1 MVDTWIKITIDKLIA
16 WNCCIISSWPSCSLM
31 FIDIANKKKHNSPCY
46 SESWTSVLNSA
57 CLAAS
62 HRWETPA
69 SHCNYKVPSFDRTN
83 ARFWSVYIVDLKM
96 ERNPHVSRW
105 NPCRKFENYRFQ
117 GAKRRPPLHSLI
129 AVANAGL
136 SAPCGHSAI
145 PRCKQLEGSPEPA
158 HTASCRLY
166 CIPTQMLHVG
176 SKIVFWLSKESKYAW
191 HVERLVLMLFDSA
204 RKCYREPHLDCWKTV
219 LLLSDFSQINPV
231 TTVFLQSMN
240 LYIKHKL

>member
-1 MVDTWIKITIDKLIA
+1 
-16 WNCCIISSWPSCSLM
+16 M

-46 SESWTSVLNSA
+46 SASWTSVLNSA

-83 ARFWSVYIVDLKM
+83 ARIWSVYIVDLKM

-105 NPCRKFENYRFQ
+105 NPCRKFENYRF
-117 GAKRRPPLHSLI
+117 KVRRPPLHSLI

-145 PRCKQLEGSPEPA
+145 PRCKRLEGSPETA

-176 SKIVFWLSKESKYAW
+176 SKYFGCPKNPNMHDMWNGFFLCCLIPQGNVTGNPIWIVEKRS
-191 HVERLVLMLFDSA
+191 
-204 RKCYREPHLDCWKTV
+204 CC
-219 LLLSDFSQINPV
+219 SQISLKSTRWPLCSYNQWIY
-231 TTVFLQSMN
+231 T
-240 LYIKHKL
+240 LYVSYKWKVYNVNHM